1 MPVLITIAT
10 VTILFKGSKDHAS
23 FLDPAALRE
32 KIEELPEG
40 TAQTQALG
48 LADQLDTLAREYD
61 EVTDASMK
69 AYMADVEKWD
79 SSADKLIEDLQ
90 PSDQLRKKM
99 LPELIRLRERLVE
112 ILSVEEWEE
121 VFD

>member
-10 VTILFKGSKDHAS
+10 VTLIFKGSKDDAS
-23 FLDPAALRE
+23 FLDPAALRK
-32 KIEELPEG
+32 KIEKLPEG
-40 TAQTQALG
+40 TTRTEALG
-48 LADQLDTLAREYD
+48 IADRLDTLALEYD
-61 EVTDASMK
+61 DVTDASMK
-69 AYMADVEKWD
+69 AYIADVEKWD

-99 LPELIRLRERLVE
+99 LPELIRMREDLVE
-112 ILSVEEWEE
+112 LLSLEEWEG

>member
-69 AYMADVEKWD
+69 AYIADVEKWD

>member
-10 VTILFKGSKDHAS
+10 VTYLFMGSKDHPS
-23 FLDPAALRE
+23 FLDPAALRK
-32 KIEELPEG
+32 KIEKLPEG
-40 TAQTQALG
+40 TTRTQALG
-48 LADQLDTLAREYD
+48 IADRLDTLALEYD
-61 EVTDASMK
+61 DVTDASMK
-69 AYMADVEKWD
+69 AYIADVEKWD

-90 PSDQLRKKM
+90 PSDQLRKKI

>member
-32 KIEELPEG
+32 KIEKLPEG
-40 TAQTQALG
+40 TTRTEALG
-48 LADQLDTLAREYD
+48 IADRLDTLALEYD
-61 EVTDASMK
+61 DVTDASMK
-69 AYMADVEKWD
+69 AYIADVEKWD

>member
-10 VTILFKGSKDHAS
+10 ITLLFKGSKDQPS
-23 FLDPAALRE
+23 FLDPAALRK

-40 TAQTQALG
+40 STRTEALG
-48 LADQLDTLAREYD
+48 IADQLDTLASEYD
-61 EVTDASMK
+61 RVTDAAMN
-69 AYMADVEKWD
+69 AYIADVPKWN

-90 PSDQLRKKM
+90 PSDQLRKKT

-112 ILSVEEWEE
+112 IFSPEEWEG

>member
-10 VTILFKGSKDHAS
+10 VTLIFKGSKDHAS
-23 FLDPAALRE
+23 FLDPAALRK
-32 KIEELPEG
+32 KIEKLPEG
-40 TAQTQALG
+40 TTRTEALG
-48 LADQLDTLAREYD
+48 IADRLDTLALEYD
-61 EVTDASMK
+61 DVTDASMK
-69 AYMADVEKWD
+69 AYIADVEKWD

-99 LPELIRLRERLVE
+99 LPELIRMREDLVE
-112 ILSVEEWEE
+112 LLSLEEWEE

>member
-32 KIEELPEG
+32 RIEKLPEG
-40 TAQTQALG
+40 TAQAEALG
-48 LADQLDTLAREYD
+48 LADQLDTLALEYD

-69 AYMADVEKWD
+69 AYIADVEKWD